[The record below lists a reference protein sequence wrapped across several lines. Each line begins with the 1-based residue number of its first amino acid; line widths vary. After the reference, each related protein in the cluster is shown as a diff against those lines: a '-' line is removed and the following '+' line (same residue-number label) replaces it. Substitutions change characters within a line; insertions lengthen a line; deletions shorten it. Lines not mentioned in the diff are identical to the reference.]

1 MNKHSALLAGILT
14 VGIAATPAFADW
26 GDSPK
31 GCSLATL
38 HGTYAYAQTGT
49 ENGLA
54 FTAAGR
60 ETYDG
65 KGNITFVEL
74 YTQAGVTSTYTGTST
89 YSVTK
94 DCMASSYNDT
104 YTYFI
109 APDGRE
115 FYYSSNSA
123 SGIISAGRE
132 DRLSLDLLF

>member
-1 MNKHSALLAGILT
+1 MKKHSAVLAGVLT
-14 VGIAATPAFADW
+14 LVITATPAFADW

-31 GCSLATL
+31 GCSVATL
-38 HGTYAYAQTGT
+38 RGTYAYAQTGT
-49 ENGLA
+49 ENGLP

-94 DCMASSYNDT
+94 DCVASSYNDT
-104 YTYFI
+104 YTYFV

-115 FYYSSNSA
+115 FYYSSNST
-123 SGIISAGRE
+123 SGIISVGRE
-132 DRLSLDLLF
+132 DRLAQDLLF

>member
-1 MNKHSALLAGILT
+1 MQKHSASLAVVLIL
-14 VGIAATPAFADW
+14 GIAETPAFANWD
-26 GDSPK
+26 DSAK

-49 ENGLA
+49 ENGLS
-54 FTAAGR
+54 FIAAGR

-65 KGNITFVEL
+65 KGNITYVEL

-104 YTYFI
+104 YTYFV

-132 DRLSLDLLF
+132 ERLSLDLLF